1 MKSIDENTKVTL
13 TLGQLKRLVRESAHG
28 WRDRETEATPEIVEV
43 GDILYSTYLYDGVRH
58 TFYKVLAKRGK
69 STIVV
74 QRLRSNYVGS
84 QTEDEATPG
93 EPTNEEPL
101 TLRFGKHGF
110 MTSKYASSLNV
121 WDGEPLHGYYDG

>member
-1 MKSIDENTKVTL
+1 MDGGTRRPKLLRKSS
-13 TLGQLKRLVRESAHG
+13 RL
-28 WRDRETEATPEIVEV
+28 ATFCIP
-43 GDILYSTYLYDGVRH
+43 
-58 TFYKVLAKRGK
+58 GK

-84 QTEDEATPG
+84 QTEDDSTPG
-93 EPTNEEPL
+93 EPTNDEPL

-110 MTSKYASSLNV
+110 LPSKYASSLNV